1 MKNTAISSLLAL
13 AAFLGL
19 QIASQAAP
27 IATLRWEVAP
37 GAPRPASFRLAHG
50 ASALLEAHFLDNRSP
65 IALPEGFSASMYYR
79 TNSMSGWWPAPHE
92 IAVAQVGTNGIVR
105 ARWAAALDG
114 GADEYQL
121 FLRVSTPDG
130 GDVDYSA
137 FATLT
142 MLESPGFVPNALPL
156 PVQTIDFAA
165 IEVTNAPWAT
175 PGYVDDAVAAATP
188 ADYPAVSNAA
198 MHAVQAE
205 TDPTV
210 PAWAKAAA
218 APAEEDPVFAAERA
232 QFLTAHQSLAPATN
246 YTDSAVET
254 RLSRA
259 EAEDGYTEWEF
270 SGLRPGEVVISMA
283 EDPVSPGRWMLLTSE
298 RAVENGQFSP
308 TEWGSDGISATR
320 VRLRPTAEMESE
332 WDAKLELSDLSGYP
346 TAGEATNIA
355 AHAAALVL
363 SGDTNHTATAEA
375 LRLVVGDLWRR
386 VDALDGADGS
396 GYVTAAELETIYAET
411 AEAVAGRI
419 YADISTN
426 KESFAVAQAAIA
438 QLGDLDARY
447 ARLAP
452 TAVNA
457 ATITSTAGQSIP
469 LSQERATRRYCASG
483 TSALTIASFTGL
495 SQMPCWLVLHGY
507 SSVNWPSGAVLVS
520 GGYESGKVN
529 YFRICQ
535 VYEKTFIEKV
545 SAQ

>member
-1 MKNTAISSLLAL
+1 MERMNTMKNDIRFAAAAIPALPALLAL
-13 AAFLGL
+13 LPLLLPAASPPMARHWWL
-19 QIASQAAP
+19 ADPSDA
-27 IATLRWEVAP
+27 
-37 GAPRPASFRLAHG
+37 RPASFRIPHG
-50 ASALLEAHFLDNRSP
+50 SAALLEAR
-65 IALPEGFSASMYYR
+65 LPVSTEAASFH
-79 TNSMSGWWPAPHE
+79 W
-92 IAVAQVGTNGIVR
+92 QTNGMGAFWWEAPAEVSTGAVSVVWTPAMDTGADDVR
-105 ARWAAALDG
+105 AFFRIVQEDG
-114 GADEYQL
+114 
-121 FLRVSTPDG
+121 P
-130 GDVDYSA
+130 DYSA
-137 FATLT
+137 FANLH
-142 MLESPGFVPNALPL
+142 MLPSPGFVPNALPL
-156 PVQTIDFAA
+156 PAECIDFAA
-165 IEVTNAPWAT
+165 VAVTNAPWAT

-283 EDPVSPGRWMLLTSE
+283 EDPGSPGRWMLLTSE

-332 WDAKLELSDLSGYP
+332 WNAKLELSDLSGYP

-386 VDALDGADGS
+386 VDALDDADGS
-396 GYVTAAELETIYAET
+396 GYVTAAEVETIYAET

-426 KESFAVAQAAIA
+426 KVSFSVAQTAIA

-469 LSQERATRRYCASG
+469 LSQERATRRYRASG